1 MSRALAF
8 VTGIAVIIVVL
19 LLLFYPDSDPQTG
32 TTPDGGAETS
42 SSAGDTERSAPT
54 GDSATDTSQ
63 DARVRGNNLAE
74 QVSRWP
80 DADATSSLPA
90 RPSNP
95 ARNAR
100 PVVSLWE
107 GGSNPTKTEVDGFP
121 ATRLKAD
128 PGALASLHVGQQ
140 LSLEVPEL
148 NRTLNA
154 RLTSTSNQINNVEVF
169 RGPVTDG
176 HEKDNVIVTR
186 GETSTYVVM
195 STTEGVFSAVIN
207 NRTGDTVLTSDK
219 DVQDNLAGE
228 QDAIP
233 VPGIDQTP
241 PGTPSG

>member
-32 TTPDGGAETS
+32 TTPDSGTETG
-42 SSAGDTERSAPT
+42 SSAGDRERSAPT
-54 GDSATDTSQ
+54 GGDAADTSQ
-63 DARVRGNNLAE
+63 NPQARDDNPAD

-80 DADATSSLPA
+80 DSDATSALPA

-100 PVVSLWE
+100 PVVSLWQA
-107 GGSNPTKTEVDGFP
+107 GSNPTKTEVDGFP

-128 PGALASLHVGQQ
+128 PDDLASLHVGQQ
-140 LSLEVPEL
+140 LALEVPDL
-148 NRTLNA
+148 GRTLNA
-154 RLTSTSNQINNVEVF
+154 RLTTTSNQLNNIQVF
-169 RGPVTDG
+169 RGPVTGG

-207 NRTGDTVLTSDK
+207 NRTGDTVLTSEK

>member
-8 VTGIAVIIVVL
+8 VTGIAVIVVVL
-19 LLLFYPDSDPQTG
+19 LLLFYPDSEPQTG
-32 TTPDGGAETS
+32 TSPDSGTDSHNSDSGRSAPDGG
-42 SSAGDTERSAPT
+42 SAAG
-54 GDSATDTSQ
+54 TSQ
-63 DARVRGNNLAE
+63 DAPVNGNNLAE

-80 DADATSSLPA
+80 DPDATSALPA

-107 GGSNPTKTEVDGFP
+107 AGSSPTKTEVDGFP

-128 PGALASLHVGQQ
+128 PDAVASLHVGQQ

-154 RLTSTSNQINNVEVF
+154 RLTSTSNQLDNIEVF
-169 RGPVTDG
+169 RGPVTGG

-195 STTEGVFSAVIN
+195 STTEGVFSAVID
-207 NRTGDTVLTSDK
+207 NRTGDTVLTNEK
-219 DVQDNLAGE
+219 DVQDNLAGHD
-228 QDAIP
+228 DAIP

-241 PGTPSG
+241 PGTP